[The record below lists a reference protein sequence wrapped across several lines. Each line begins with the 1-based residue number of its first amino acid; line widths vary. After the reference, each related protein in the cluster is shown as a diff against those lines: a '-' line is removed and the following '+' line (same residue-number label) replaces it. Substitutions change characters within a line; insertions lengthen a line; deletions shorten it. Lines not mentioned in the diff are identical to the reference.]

1 MGIAFDK
8 LAEDVQKAK
17 EKTKEF
23 ADSMA
28 DNIEDSIMRMTQGLM
43 SFKDVVKSVFKF
55 VANEMVRQNIAKP
68 LAGALS
74 SIFAGS
80 KAGQFAS
87 GIGIPK
93 FANGGRP
100 QVGMPSLVGEQG
112 AELFVPDRAGTIVPN
127 GKFGGQ
133 TINVTYSP
141 QVNALDPRTAQAI
154 IAENAP
160 TIVGVVRQ
168 AFNQNGQ
175 EVAI

>member
-1 MGIAFDK
+1 MMASYKEVVIEATKLPPVINAINDHMDKNSMLSIRMALNLEKIAEE
-8 LAEDVQKAK
+8 AQKAK
-17 EKTKEF
+17 EKTKDF

-55 VANEMVRQNIAKP
+55 VANEMVRNNIAKP

-80 KAGQFAS
+80 Q
-87 GIGIPK
+87 
-93 FANGGRP
+93 
-100 QVGMPSLVGEQG
+100 
-112 AELFVPDRAGTIVPN
+112 AGTIVPN
-127 GKFGGQ
+127 GSFGGQ

-141 QVNALDPRTAQAI
+141 QVNALDPRTAQAV
-154 IAENAP
+154 IAENAT

-168 AFNQNGQ
+168 AFERNGQ
-175 EVAI
+175 VVAL